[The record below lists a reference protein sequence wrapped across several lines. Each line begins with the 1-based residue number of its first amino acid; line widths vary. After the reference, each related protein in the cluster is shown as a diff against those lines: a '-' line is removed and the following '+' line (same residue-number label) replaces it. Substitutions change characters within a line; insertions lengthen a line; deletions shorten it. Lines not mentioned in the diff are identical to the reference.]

1 MGGSSSGGG
10 GGTTQQDLVVASQTK
25 LVDLGWSQFVAV
37 RFTDGNS
44 LENCT
49 VTVDGTDVTSA
60 CTPVTDDGSLVK
72 WEITALN
79 PAKVVISKGSQ
90 RQTVALTD
98 NANPTAPAVGEKA
111 ETYYFLTNGPV
122 YVWDYHLTNYDA
134 AGQVRVKP
142 GKTTFSLTNQD
153 ADAIAYYSPDAV
165 LKKDDSAGNIYNV
178 SGTVE
183 LMFNYANGTEAEKSL
198 GGRDHQRGPGGRG

>member
-1 MGGSSSGGG
+1 MCIRDRGSSSGGG
-10 GGTTQQDLVVASQTK
+10 GGTTQQDLVMASQTK

-98 NANPTAPAVGEKA
+98 NANPTAPAVD
-111 ETYYFLTNGPV
+111 V
-122 YVWDYHLTNYDA
+122 YKR
-134 AGQVRVKP
+134 QP
-142 GKTTFSLTNQD
+142 
-153 ADAIAYYSPDAV
+153 
-165 LKKDDSAGNIYNV
+165 
-178 SGTVE
+178 
-183 LMFNYANGTEAEKSL
+183 
-198 GGRDHQRGPGGRG
+198 QRLVGMA

>member
-1 MGGSSSGGG
+1 M
-10 GGTTQQDLVVASQTK
+10 
-25 LVDLGWSQFVAV
+25 AV

-134 AGQVRVKP
+134 AGQGPRQAR
-142 GKTTFSLTNQD
+142 QD
-153 ADAIAYYSPDAV
+153 HLQPD
-165 LKKDDSAGNIYNV
+165 
-178 SGTVE
+178 
-183 LMFNYANGTEAEKSL
+183 
-198 GGRDHQRGPGGRG
+198 QPGRGCHCILLSRCGSEEGRFRRKHL

>member
-1 MGGSSSGGG
+1 MSP
-10 GGTTQQDLVVASQTK
+10 AP
-25 LVDLGWSQFVAV
+25 AP
-37 RFTDGNS
+37 
-44 LENCT
+44 
-49 VTVDGTDVTSA
+49 
-60 CTPVTDDGSLVK
+60 PVTDDGSLVK

-90 RQTVALTD
+90 RQTVALTN

-142 GKTTFSLTNQD
+142 GKTTFSLTTRTRM
-153 ADAIAYYSPDAV
+153 P
-165 LKKDDSAGNIYNV
+165 LH
-178 SGTVE
+178 TT
-183 LMFNYANGTEAEKSL
+183 LPMRF
-198 GGRDHQRGPGGRG
+198 